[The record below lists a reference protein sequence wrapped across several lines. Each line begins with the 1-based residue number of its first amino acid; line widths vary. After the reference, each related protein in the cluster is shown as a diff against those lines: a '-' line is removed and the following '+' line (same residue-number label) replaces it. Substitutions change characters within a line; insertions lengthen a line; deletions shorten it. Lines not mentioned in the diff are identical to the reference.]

1 MDKPRGVEMPES
13 EVRLRGN
20 APAARESVALSD
32 FFRASRT
39 ELEGLLAKSYE
50 IQQES
55 WRNLGSSFEEL
66 YSKLSQVLEAAST
79 AFANETRRR
88 AQYEVSAVLELFDVE
103 ATARLSARLDEALAK
118 ARAASEEMETSLKQA
133 AQQRSQETL
142 ANLLTSATAEL
153 QAKADVIL
161 EGFRAEL
168 QSSLDTFKSRS
179 ANEVSDQLRE
189 TTAHLADDLRN
200 RAEKAHEAL
209 SAQLTASGKAVME
222 ETEKQMAALNRAA
235 LTTLRQQAET
245 VHRRTSEFVA
255 RDLRKRLDQLAD
267 ALQQLDPANTELR
280 EPAEQAGESGTERS
294 AGQDDRPR

>member
-1 MDKPRGVEMPES
+1 MDKPRGLEMPES

-20 APAARESVALSD
+20 AQAARESVALSD

-66 YSKLSQVLEAAST
+66 YSKLSEELEAAST

-88 AQYEVSAVLELFDVE
+88 AQYEASAVLELFDVE

-189 TTAHLADDLRN
+189 TTAHLADDFRN
-200 RAEKAHEAL
+200 RAEMAHESL
-209 SAQLTASGKAVME
+209 SAQLRDSGKAVMD
-222 ETEKQMAALNRAA
+222 ET
-235 LTTLRQQAET
+235 
-245 VHRRTSEFVA
+245 
-255 RDLRKRLDQLAD
+255 
-267 ALQQLDPANTELR
+267 
-280 EPAEQAGESGTERS
+280 
-294 AGQDDRPR
+294 